1 MTTCKNLVN
10 LLKKIKVLVA
20 HLCILLYNIVMGQVL
35 LKRPDN
41 PEYFGQ
47 RS

>member
-1 MTTCKNLVN
+1 MTTFKNRVK
-10 LLKKIKVLVA
+10 LLKKIKFLVA
-20 HLCILLYNIVMGQVL
+20 HLCILLYNIVMGQVIL
-35 LKRPDN
+35 EKPGD